1 MPELPEVETVV
12 RGLRNELLDFR
23 FRDISVLHP
32 RAIKNGSIDP
42 VALKGAK
49 IESVDRKGK
58 FIWFGLNKD
67 FAFITHLGMS
77 GQYLFA
83 DSTADLPPYTRAFFT
98 FSPKKILAFN
108 DQRTFGWVGVD
119 QVVKVNGFD
128 TPASFLKVAY
138 DIFDLNFDKNLVVK
152 KYLDSNAKIK
162 HLLLDQGIMSGVGNI
177 YADEALWYARIHPDR
192 RGVSL
197 SKEEVNS
204 LLRKVKF
211 VLKRAVN
218 LGGTSFD
225 EQYVDTNGLA
235 GSAIKHIKVYG
246 REDKGCFRCGS
257 FIIRIPFGVR
267 YTRFCPG
274 CQL

>member
-1 MPELPEVETVV
+1 
-12 RGLRNELLDFR
+12 
-23 FRDISVLHP
+23 
-32 RAIKNGSIDP
+32 
-42 VALKGAK
+42 
-49 IESVDRKGK
+49 
-58 FIWFGLNKD
+58 
-67 FAFITHLGMS
+67 
-77 GQYLFA
+77 
-83 DSTADLPPYTRAFFT
+83 
-98 FSPKKILAFN
+98 
-108 DQRTFGWVGVD
+108 
-119 QVVKVNGFD
+119 
-128 TPASFLKVAY
+128 
-138 DIFDLNFDKNLVVK
+138 
-152 KYLDSNAKIK
+152 
-162 HLLLDQGIMSGVGNI
+162 MSGVGNI
-177 YADEALWYARIHPDR
+177 YADESLWYARIHPDR